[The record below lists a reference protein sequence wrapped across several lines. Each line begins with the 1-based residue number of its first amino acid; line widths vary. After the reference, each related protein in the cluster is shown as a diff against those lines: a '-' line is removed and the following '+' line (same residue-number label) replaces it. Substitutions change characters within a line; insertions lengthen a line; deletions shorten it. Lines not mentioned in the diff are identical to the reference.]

1 MVTRALRVGEGRKFK
16 AYEKRTEAIN
26 RIEPEM
32 EVLTEAELREEADSL
47 RERAR
52 NGESLEDLLPEA
64 FALTREASRR
74 TLGQRHYD
82 VQLIGGMVLH
92 DGAIAEMKTGEGKT
106 LTATLAVFLNTLAGD
121 SVHLVTVND
130 YLARR
135 DAEWMK
141 PIYDALGVSVAAIQE
156 GDDHATRQQK
166 YSCDV
171 TYATNSEF
179 GFDYLRDNMASAL
192 EHCVQRGHHFA
203 IVDEVD
209 NILIDEAR
217 TPLIISGAPEQ
228 AAQTYYTFARLAKQL
243 AGVPAKEKLKSLG
256 ETKDTSEVDYDYEY
270 DEKHKTVAPTERGV
284 KRTEEFVGVE
294 NLYLSEHGSLVNHLV
309 QALKAESLYKG
320 DKDYAV
326 VDGEVMIIDE
336 FTGRILEG
344 RRWSEGLHQAVEAK
358 EGVAIREEN
367 QTLATITLQNYFRLY
382 DKLSGMTGTALTE
395 ATEFMKIYEIPVV
408 EIPTNQ
414 PMVRDDHNDQIFKT
428 KDGKWKAVLAE
439 INARHEVG
447 QPILVGT
454 VSVEVSEMIS
464 AELKRSGIEHAVL
477 NAKPEHAEREG
488 ERIAQAGRKGA
499 VMIATNMAGRGVD
512 IKLGGDPEQLA
523 IHELKK
529 RGLRPGEEGYEEALA
544 AKVGELEPECAA
556 EAEEVR
562 ELGGLYICGTERHE
576 SRRIDNQLRG
586 RSGRQGDP
594 GETRF
599 FLSAED
605 DVIRLF
611 AGDRIYRILDRLGP
625 IDDEGGEMPL
635 EANMLTKT
643 VENAQKK
650 VEEQNFLIRKRVL
663 EYDDVMNEQRRVIY
677 KYRREILEG
686 RDISETARDEL
697 EGVIERLVD
706 EYTPGDIL
714 EDWDMAEM
722 ETQLRQIWPVGIEVA
737 SLAPETVDREK
748 LKDGL
753 DEDAMGAYDEREKQ
767 FGEELMRYLE
777 RSILLGVIDNRWR
790 EHLFDMDYLREG
802 IHLRGFAQLDPL
814 VAYKNEGFSMF
825 EELMHSIWEEF
836 SKLIFHAE
844 LELEPGQTEA
854 AFAPNG
860 GSEPAALAYSGGT
873 LEGQPSALQ
882 QVAAGSAAGGAQ
894 MVGAEVGAVAGASD
908 GGASEVVVETV
919 VKDEHDKIG
928 RNDPCWCGS
937 GKKYKKC
944 HGA

>member
-1 MVTRALRVGEGRKFK
+1 MPAARDMVTRALRVGEGRKFK
-16 AYEKRTEAIN
+16 GYEKRAEAIN

-32 EVLTEAELREEADSL
+32 ELLEDAELRAEAEAL
-47 RERAR
+47 RKRASE
-52 NGESLEDLLPEA
+52 GESLDDLLPEA
-64 FALTREASRR
+64 FALTREAARR
-74 TLGQRHYD
+74 SIGQRHFD
-82 VQLIGGMVLH
+82 VQLIGGMALH
-92 DGAIAEMKTGEGKT
+92 EGAIAEMKTGEGKT

-135 DAEWMK
+135 DAEWMG
-141 PIYDALGVSVAAIQE
+141 PIYDALGVTHSSIQE
-156 GDDHATRQQK
+156 GDDHEARQRK
-166 YSCDV
+166 YAGDV
-171 TYATNSEF
+171 TYGTNSEF
-179 GFDYLRDNMASAL
+179 GFDYLRDNMSTAL
-192 EHCVQRGHHFA
+192 EHCVQRGHNFA

-228 AAQTYYTFARLAKQL
+228 AAQIYYTFARLAKQMK
-243 AGVPAKEKLKSLG
+243 GEPAKQKLKSLG
-256 ETKDTSEVDYDYEY
+256 ETKDTSEVDYDYEF

-284 KRTEEFVGVE
+284 KRAEDFIGVD
-294 NLYLSEHGSLVNHLV
+294 NLYMSENGTLVNHLV
-309 QALKAESLYKG
+309 QALKAESLYRK

-358 EGVAIREEN
+358 EGVAIGEEN

-395 ATEFMKIYEIPVV
+395 ATEFMKIYKVPVV
-408 EIPTNQ
+408 EVPTHRQ
-414 PMVRDDHNDQIFKT
+414 MVRADQNDQIFKT

-439 INARHEVG
+439 IAARHEKG

-464 AELKRSGIEHAVL
+464 EELKRRGIEHAVL

-488 ERIAQAGRKGA
+488 ERIAQAGRKAA

-512 IKLGGDPEQLA
+512 IKLGGDPEQSA

-529 RGLRPGEEGYEEALA
+529 KGITPGDEGYEEALA
-544 AKVGELEPECAA
+544 AKVAELEPLCKG
-556 EAEEVR
+556 EADEVR

-611 AGDRIYRILDRLGP
+611 AGDRIYKILDRLGP
-625 IDDEGGEMPL
+625 VDDDGEEMPL
-635 EANMLTKT
+635 EAGMLTKT

-663 EYDDVMNEQRRVIY
+663 EYDDVMNEQRRIVY
-677 KYRREILEG
+677 KYRGEILEG
-686 RDISETARDEL
+686 RDISETARDET

-706 EYTPGDIL
+706 EYTSAELL
-714 EDWDMAEM
+714 EDWDLGEL
-722 ETQLRQIWPVGIEVA
+722 ETQLRLIWPVGIEVA
-737 SLAPETVDREK
+737 SLAPETVDREQ
-748 LKDGL
+748 LKEAL
-753 DEDAMGAYDEREKQ
+753 DDDAMNAYDEREEQ
-767 FGEELMRYLE
+767 LGDELMRFLE
-777 RSILLGVIDNRWR
+777 RSILLQVIDNRWR

-802 IHLRGFAQLDPL
+802 IHLRGFAQIDPL
-814 VAYKNEGFSMF
+814 VAYKNEGYQMF
-825 EELMHSIWEEF
+825 EELLHSIWDEF
-836 SKLIFHAE
+836 SKLVFRAE
-844 LELEPGQTEA
+844 SEVQPAQEGPA
-854 AFAPNG
+854 ANG
-860 GSEPAALAYSGGT
+860 GSDLAGLDYSGGSA
-873 LEGQPSALQ
+873 EGQPSALQ
-882 QVAAGSAAGGAQ
+882 QVAAAGGA
-894 MVGAEVGAVAGASD
+894 GAVDVAAAQAAGPGN
-908 GGASEVVVETV
+908 GGDVVETV
-919 VKDEHDKIG
+919 VKDEHDKVG